1 MLCWRTP
8 RSPAQGINLPAGQQ
22 PLASESVTADNIPP
36 QIPAPRGA
44 VTAWGPQHWAWRE
57 ERAPGC
63 MEWIQKCCPLHPA
76 VSRDSSSSVAD
87 GAEAPGTGWRD
98 GFGDLGQNLA
108 CWVHPAASARSG
120 RGSSQGLSRASTFR
134 ESNSRGWRVRVGFR
148 CLRWRSLW
156 AWKCP
161 LDASVSLCAA
171 VGAS

>member
-1 MLCWRTP
+1 MRINPGLALCWTRHKRPGGGKHRVLCWRTP

-36 QIPAPRGA
+36 QIPAPQGA

-63 MEWIQKCCPLHPA
+63 MEWTQKCCPLHTA

-108 CWVHPAASARSG
+108 CWVHAAASARSG
-120 RGSSQGLSRASTFR
+120 RGSSQGLSRASTF
-134 ESNSRGWRVRVGFR
+134 
-148 CLRWRSLW
+148 
-156 AWKCP
+156 
-161 LDASVSLCAA
+161 
-171 VGAS
+171 